1 MIGLS
6 PSTFYYKP
14 TQSRVEREKQDAD
27 LRDRI
32 EKIHEE
38 FPSAGYRMMQ
48 DHLARSGVRVGER
61 RLRRVMKK
69 YGLLAEIKRAFVITS
84 QTDHELKRYPNLIA
98 EMGVSGLDQV
108 WVADITYIRIKNGFV
123 YLAVILDVYSRRVI
137 GWSISKRLTAEL
149 AVEALLCAIENRKPE
164 PGVIHHSDQGV
175 QYLSEDY
182 VGILNKHG
190 IHISCSRRG
199 NPYDNAYAETFFKT
213 LKRDEVYLWN
223 YETYLDVITRL
234 PFFIEEVYNKRRPHS
249 SLGYLTPAEF
259 ENKLRESTLD
269 GQPILIL

>member
-1 MIGLS
+1 MGLAT
-6 PSTFYYKP
+6 STFYYKP
-14 TQSRVEREKQDAD
+14 TQNRVEREKQDSD

-32 EKIHEE
+32 EEIHKE
-38 FPSAGYRMMQ
+38 FPTAGYRMMQ
-48 DHLARSGVRVGER
+48 VHLARAGIRVGER
-61 RLRRVMKK
+61 KLRRVMKK
-69 YGLLAEIKRAFVITS
+69 YDLLAEIKRAFVITS
-84 QTDHELKRYPNLIA
+84 QTDHELRRYPNLLP

-137 GWSISKRLTAEL
+137 GWAISNRLTAEM
-149 AVEALLCAIENRKPE
+149 AIEALLCAIENRKPKE
-164 PGVIHHSDQGV
+164 GTIHHSDQGV

-182 VGILNKHG
+182 VAMLQKHG

-199 NPYDNAYAETFFKT
+199 NPYDNAY
-213 LKRDEVYLWN
+213 EVYLWN
-223 YETYLDVITRL
+223 YETYLDVIERL
-234 PFFIEEVYNKRRPHS
+234 PIFIEEVYNNRRPHS

-259 ENKLRESTLD
+259 ENNVRQSTLD